1 MEVLFFHFFT
11 RMLRKIKFSKTNIRY
26 SFLTILA
33 FLPMAINAQEY
44 ELIWNDEFDYRGKP
58 DKEKW
63 THETGFIRNL
73 EEQYYTK
80 RKKNAIVKDN
90 VLKIIARKEEYRNRK
105 FDPDIQNYRYN
116 TKKAYY
122 TSASLHTH
130 KKFDLNFGKIE
141 VRAKLPQGKGVWPA
155 IWMLGSNFHDIEWP
169 YSGEIDILEFVGKD
183 PYTIHATV
191 HYPKG
196 KSANIKSEGGQLEL
210 ETSPTKAFHI
220 YGMNWDSE
228 KIEFSFDN
236 HVYYTFKIDEADTEN
251 NPFKKPFFLIL
262 NFALGGKWAGEIDDS
277 IFPQEYVIDYVRIY
291 KKAGL

>member
-1 MEVLFFHFFT
+1 MHT
-11 RMLRKIKFSKTNIRY
+11 
-26 SFLTILA
+26 
-33 FLPMAINAQEY
+33 NAQKY

-58 DKEKW
+58 DKDKW
-63 THETGFIRNL
+63 THELGFIRNL

-80 RKKNAIVKDN
+80 RKKNAVVKDN
-90 VLKIIARKEEYRNRK
+90 VLKIVARKEEYRNK
-105 FDPDIQNYRYN
+105 KYDPDIQNYRYN
-116 TKKAYY
+116 TEKAHY

-141 VRAKLPQGKGVWPA
+141 VRAKLPHGNGVWPA
-155 IWMLGSNFHDIEWP
+155 IWMLGANFHDIEWP

-196 KSANIKSEGGQLEL
+196 KGSKIKSEGGQLSL
-210 ETSPTKAFHI
+210 ETSPSEDFHI

-228 KIEFSFDN
+228 KIEFSFDD
-236 HVYYTFKIDEADTEN
+236 HVYYTFKINDADTHN
-251 NPFKKPFFLIL
+251 NPFKKPFFLIINL
-262 NFALGGKWAGEIDDS
+262 ALGGKWAGEIDGD
-277 IFPQEYVIDYVRIY
+277 IFPQEYLIDYVRVY